1 MASPTKVISVSIMTN
16 VPKADTTIQGAVRS
30 ELVPCFKSSPKLG
43 VGGGSP
49 KPKKSSAVIAVIAA
63 ITVKGTKVIKV
74 DIALGRMCLNI
85 ILQVEAPIIRAAE
98 T

>member
-1 MASPTKVISVSIMTN
+1 MASPTKVISVSIITS
-16 VPKADTTIQGAVRS
+16 VPKADITIHGAVRR
-30 ELVPCFKSSPKLG
+30 ELVPCFNSSPKLG

-49 KPKKSSAVIAVIAA
+49 NPKKSSAVIAVIAA
-63 ITVKGTKVIKV
+63 ITVKGTKVIRV

-85 ILQVEAPIIRAAE
+85 ILTVDAPIIRAAE

>member
-1 MASPTKVISVSIMTN
+1 MASPTKVISVSIITK
-16 VPKADTTIQGAVRS
+16 VPKADITIQGAVRR
-30 ELVPCFKSSPKLG
+30 EPVPCFNSSPKLG

-49 KPKKSSAVIAVIAA
+49 NPRKSSAVIAVIAA
-63 ITVKGTKVIKV
+63 ITVKGTKVIRV

-85 ILQVEAPIIRAAE
+85 ILPVDAPIIRAAE